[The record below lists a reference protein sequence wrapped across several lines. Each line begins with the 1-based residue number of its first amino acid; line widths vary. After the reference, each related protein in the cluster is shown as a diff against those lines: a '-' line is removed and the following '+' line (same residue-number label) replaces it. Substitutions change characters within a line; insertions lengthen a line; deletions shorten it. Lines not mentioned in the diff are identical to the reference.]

1 MAPKLLIQ
9 QRRLMANVSTAIAS
23 GVVGAG
29 VLTLL
34 HEGARRQIPR
44 APRMDI
50 VGMRA
55 IDRVMA
61 WMNVQLLNRPSLH
74 RLALAGDIL
83 GNSLYYSAV
92 PGRTPAATWGRGL
105 VLGTLAG
112 IGALSLPERLG
123 LGTPPDSS
131 RRSNQMMTV
140 AWYVI
145 GGLAAAAAANA
156 YAARRV

>member
-1 MAPKLLIQ
+1 
-9 QRRLMANVSTAIAS
+9 MANVSIAIAS

-61 WMNVQLLNRPSLH
+61 WMNVQPVNRPSLP
-74 RLALAGDIL
+74 RLALPGDIL

-92 PGRTPAATWGRGL
+92 PGRTAAATWRRGL

-112 IGALSLPERLG
+112 IGALSVPERIALD
-123 LGTPPDSS
+123 THPDST
-131 RRSNQMMTV
+131 RRSNQIMTV

-145 GGLAAAAAANA
+145 GGLAAANA